1 MKKLILV
8 VPIII
13 IVSVVAAFTLLLL
26 KHWFIG
32 FLVLALALTLN
43 WWSETF
49 ALSGIKQKDG
59 HYDFRVMTYN
69 INRAHEV
76 SVNKGTTEDLIG
88 FILEQNADIVLLQE
102 YNAEL
107 YPLVQERLSREYPYG
122 IGVDVTSRFKSVFS
136 RFPIESCEQL
146 AVDSNNPEYEIFQNR
161 LYCKK
166 RHNGMEILPVCKLLI
181 RIGNKRLQIFNCHLM
196 SNNYSVVIRNLRKK
210 RKSVFHGICPVLH
223 RMDFGYKAREQQVK
237 LIAEQINRE
246 YPTIVCGDFNDIG
259 GSSCIRSLQK
269 QGLSDAWWKT
279 GFGFGFTFHGMGLRF
294 RLDHVLFPERNL
306 LLKNVFIPNSVT
318 SDHNPIVCSFKFK

>member
-13 IVSVVAAFTLLLL
+13 IVSVVASFTLLLL

-49 ALSGIKQKDG
+49 ALSRIKQKDG

-69 INRAHEV
+69 INRAHKV

-107 YPLVQERLSREYPYG
+107 YPLVHERLGQKYPYES
-122 IGVDVTSRFKSVFS
+122 GVDITSRFKSVFS

-146 AVDSNNPEYEIFQNR
+146 VVDSNWE
-161 LYCKK
+161 
-166 RHNGMEILPVCKLLI
+166 
-181 RIGNKRLQIFNCHLM
+181 
-196 SNNYSVVIRNLRKK
+196 
-210 RKSVFHGICPVLH
+210 
-223 RMDFGYKAREQQVK
+223 
-237 LIAEQINRE
+237 
-246 YPTIVCGDFNDIG
+246 
-259 GSSCIRSLQK
+259 
-269 QGLSDAWWKT
+269 
-279 GFGFGFTFHGMGLRF
+279 
-294 RLDHVLFPERNL
+294 
-306 LLKNVFIPNSVT
+306 
-318 SDHNPIVCSFKFK
+318 